1 MKKVLII
8 DDHAT
13 TRDLVKW
20 ALNESGF
27 RLSEAS
33 NGEAGILAA
42 KQNHPDLILLDIM
55 MPGGLDGYEVCRQL
69 RSSDTLAK
77 VKIVLL
83 SANDAEADRKRGQ
96 EAGANA
102 YLVKPFKP
110 AVLRGVVAKL
120 LEET

>member
-1 MKKVLII
+1 
-8 DDHAT
+8 
-13 TRDLVKW
+13 
-20 ALNESGF
+20 
-27 RLSEAS
+27 
-33 NGEAGILAA
+33 
-42 KQNHPDLILLDIM
+42 
-55 MPGGLDGYEVCRQL
+55 
-69 RSSDTLAK
+69 

-110 AVLRGVVAKL
+110 AVLRGVVNKL

>member
-13 TRDLVKW
+13 TRDLIKW
-20 ALNESGF
+20 ALNESGLK
-27 RLSEAS
+27 LSEAS

-42 KQNHPDLILLDIM
+42 KQSHPDLILLDIM
-55 MPGGLDGYEVCRQL
+55 MPGGLDGYAVCKQL
-69 RSSDTLAK
+69 RDSDTLAK
-77 VKIVLL
+77 VKIILL

-110 AVLRGVVAKL
+110 AVLRGVVNKL
-120 LEET
+120 LEES